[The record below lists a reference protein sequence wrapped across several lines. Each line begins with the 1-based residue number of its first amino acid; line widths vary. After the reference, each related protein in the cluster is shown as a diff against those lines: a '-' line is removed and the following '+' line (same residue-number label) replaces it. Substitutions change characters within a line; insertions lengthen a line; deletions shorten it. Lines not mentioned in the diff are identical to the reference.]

1 MTQDYNVRLSQFH
14 GPLDLL
20 LHLIRRAE
28 LDVSEIALGEIA
40 DQYLEFLGGVDD
52 IDIEAASEFLVTAAT
67 LVEVKSRQIERR
79 RQGDEEGGVGDAL
92 AGFEDDAPGASL
104 LKQLLAYRA
113 YRDAGDRLVELR
125 SNWDERWPVSK
136 AGVSRDL
143 EAVANRDEAFDL
155 EDVTLEDLVQ
165 AFERVADAVVFE
177 RMGDHEVLDDDTP
190 IELHQVDLLDQLS
203 RIEGGGLSL
212 GRVFSQRT
220 KGEAVGLFIA
230 VLELVRDRKLRIRQ
244 AEIGGEIELHA
255 PEPEQDQDGPLITVR
270 RAEVA
275 SWDDDHVLD
284 EGEDAGDPNDED

>member
-1 MTQDYNVRLSQFH
+1 MVTQDYNVRLSQFH

-40 DQYLEFLGGVDD
+40 DQYLEFLRGVDD

-79 RQGDEEGGVGDAL
+79 RQGESEGGIEEAL

-113 YRDAGDRLVELR
+113 YRDAGDQLVELR
-125 SNWDERWPVSK
+125 SNWDERWPISK

-143 EAVANRDEAFDL
+143 DAITQRDEAVDL

-165 AFERVADAVVFE
+165 AFERVADAVAFE
-177 RMGDHEVLDDDTP
+177 RLGDHEVLDDDTP

-203 RIEGGGLSL
+203 RCESGGLSL

-244 AEIGGEIELHA
+244 TEIGGEIELGA
-255 PEPEQDQDGPLITVR
+255 PEPEPAGPQVMVR
-270 RAEVA
+270 GVEVA
-275 SWDDDHVLD
+275 SWDDDHVID
-284 EGEDAGDPNDED
+284 EDDDAGDPDDED